1 VPAPDALRDGDEV
14 GEQGVSR
21 LRQAAASLHDGDFLE
36 QVRPQDERILL
47 SLQPREQIVA

>member
-21 LRQAAASLHDGDFLE
+21 LRQAAAPLHDSDFLE
-36 QVRPQDERILL
+36 QVGPQDERVLL
-47 SLQPREQIVA
+47 PFQPREQIVA